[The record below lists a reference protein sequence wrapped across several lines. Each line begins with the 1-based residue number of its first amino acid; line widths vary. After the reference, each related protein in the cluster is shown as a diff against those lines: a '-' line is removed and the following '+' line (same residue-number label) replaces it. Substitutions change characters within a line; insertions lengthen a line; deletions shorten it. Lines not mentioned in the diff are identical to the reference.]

1 MEAQKMRHR
10 ETESKRERQSG
21 GTVTNN
27 IVEIIMCV
35 VPSSNTPMP
44 KRHGGGI
51 CVSNYPRFH
60 SEWYL
65 KKLIL
70 EVQCT
75 IHVSKYLPMWVP
87 FGDTIRNN

>member
-51 CVSNYPRFH
+51 C
-60 SEWYL
+60 
-65 KKLIL
+65 
-70 EVQCT
+70 
-75 IHVSKYLPMWVP
+75 
-87 FGDTIRNN
+87 